1 MLVVGHDLAGAE
13 IKFCNV
19 AMILLP
25 LVLFHVRV
33 VKRRDAAVGADPI
46 IHQGLTKREKR
57 ELA

>member
-33 VKRRDAAVGADPI
+33 VKRRDAAVGADP
-46 IHQGLTKREKR
+46 
-57 ELA
+57 